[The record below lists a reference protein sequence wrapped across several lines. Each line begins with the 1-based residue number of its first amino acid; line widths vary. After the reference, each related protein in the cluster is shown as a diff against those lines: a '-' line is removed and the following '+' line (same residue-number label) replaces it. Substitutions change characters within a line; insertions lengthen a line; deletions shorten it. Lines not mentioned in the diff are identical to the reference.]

1 MIENT
6 SYILLTKNIDGC
18 IEYLAASKNKKDLFL
33 IMKIHMYFIEH
44 DNMYSFEYIK
54 KNLDFFEYISDL
66 LPSEVADLLQN
77 YEYNSLEYAL

>member
-6 SYILLTKNIDGC
+6 NYILLTKNIDGC
-18 IEYLAASKNKKDLFL
+18 IEYLTSSKNKKDLFL
-33 IMKIHMYFIEH
+33 IMKIHMYFIEQ

-66 LPSEVADLLQN
+66 LPNEVADLLQN
-77 YEYNSLEYAL
+77 YEYKPLEYAL